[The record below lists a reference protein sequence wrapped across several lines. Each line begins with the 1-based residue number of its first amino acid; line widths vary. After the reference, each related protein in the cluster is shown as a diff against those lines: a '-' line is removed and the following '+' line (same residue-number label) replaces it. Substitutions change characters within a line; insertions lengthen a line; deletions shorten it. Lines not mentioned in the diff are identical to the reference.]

1 MRKYCSKKKWDDA
14 KTKMIYKGNVFKVS
28 AREQINIYKYRA
40 GYVNIK
46 TKLLGLAGLTEAYRN
61 H

>member
-1 MRKYCSKKKWDDA
+1 
-14 KTKMIYKGNVFKVS
+14 MIYKGNVFKVS
-28 AREQINIYKYRA
+28 AREQINIYKCRV

-46 TKLLGLAGLTEAYRN
+46 TKLLRLAGLAEAYRN